1 MGSDTHSVLPG
12 GKSEWARAE
21 QAVDRLIAAHQS
33 LVRDTDS
40 EAGTAPQQQAEAVP
54 PQPAVAAAADAATP
68 AARPFSAR
76 WPMIILLSALWLSI
90 ALVAS
95 AAFLAIAMLL

>member
-21 QAVDRLIAAHQS
+21 QAVDRLIAAHQG
-33 LVRDTDS
+33 LVRDSDTES
-40 EAGTAPQQQAEAVP
+40 GTASQHQIEAVP
-54 PQPAVAAAADAATP
+54 QQPAADHAVPLP
-68 AARPFSAR
+68 AARPFSTR
-76 WPMIILLSALWLSI
+76 WPMIVLLSALWLSI

>member
-21 QAVDRLIAAHQS
+21 QAVDRLIAAHQG
-33 LVRDTDS
+33 LVRDSDT
-40 EAGTAPQQQAEAVP
+40 EAGAAPQHQTETVSA
-54 PQPAVAAAADAATP
+54 QPAVADHAAALP
-68 AARPFSAR
+68 AKRPFSAR
-76 WPMIILLSALWLSI
+76 WPMIILLSTLWLSI

-95 AAFLAIAMLL
+95 AAFLAIARLL